1 MSIESASVP
10 PVLSPVEDRTV
21 AIVSYLTLIGFI
33 VAVIIHPGKKTA
45 LGAFHLRQTLGIIIL
60 FFIAFFVAMILA
72 VIPFLGPLAA
82 FAIYMAIFAGWI
94 HGLVMAAT
102 GRQEPIPVVGAK
114 FQDLFRGA
122 FV

>member
-1 MSIESASVP
+1 MSLEPASVP
-10 PVLSPVEDRTV
+10 PVMSPVEDRTV

-33 VAVIIHPGKKTA
+33 AAVIIHPGKKTS
-45 LGAFHLRQTLGIIIL
+45 LGTFHLRQALGI
-60 FFIAFFVAMILA
+60 MILA
-72 VIPFLGPLAA
+72 FIAA
-82 FAIYMAIFAGWI
+82 FAAAIVAFIPFIGWLAALAVYMALLAAWI

-114 FQDLFRGA
+114 FQELFKGA